1 MEALANRGKY
11 KVIDRLESGGGYEA
25 FTAVDIEARE
35 RAEVLVNRY
44 GDPETVR
51 RLLPLFFEARER
63 GCPGLVE
70 LFTDYGRFAAVFR
83 AARGAPLRAAVKRG
97 LSHELRRELEER
109 MFLQAIALSQLP
121 LELQNSLLCEENI
134 LVELD
139 SRRVSVQMRARPE
152 RFQRG
157 DAAVLELG
165 KLSEC
170 LLGRRFCSMRAE
182 LEFLDAL
189 RTGSYRTVG
198 AAYAA
203 WRALCDRQEEWKAYN
218 AKNAPARLFYGLV
231 TWLRRRKG
239 GRALR
244 ARYRY

>member
-35 RAEVLVNRY
+35 HAEVLVNRY

-189 RTGSYRTVG
+189 RTG
-198 AAYAA
+198 
-203 WRALCDRQEEWKAYN
+203 
-218 AKNAPARLFYGLV
+218 P
-231 TWLRRRKG
+231 
-239 GRALR
+239 
-244 ARYRY
+244 